1 MATLTATKETTS
13 NFDASAL
20 DFDCNQ
26 RDADDFDEFG
36 VTAHHVE
43 LFADKHNVTAQTMF
57 RALSVSKRGYG
68 NLFDQFADFCL
79 EVA

>member
-1 MATLTATKETTS
+1 MATVTATKETTS
-13 NFDASAL
+13 NFDASNL
-20 DFDCNQ
+20 DFDYNQ
-26 RDADDFDEFG
+26 KRDGDSDEFG

-43 LFADKHNVTAQTMF
+43 LFADKHKVTAQTMF

-68 NLFDQFADFCL
+68 RLFDQFATFCL